1 MLSTMAT
8 IRLMDNRGPSTL
20 YDVARAAGVST
31 ATVSRVVH
39 GHDVVRPA
47 TRQRVLKA
55 IEDLGYVPDAA
66 AQSMARQRKEVLGL
80 VMIESRGPETEIEQE
95 GLLFLEEILRGVEM
109 ALSQVGWSLLI
120 SIMREAGRAGAF
132 EQLRKVSAKVDGLL
146 IAEGIVS
153 SDQLALLAA
162 RIPIVLVAGPA
173 TEPHADVVCVDN
185 WSGATALAQHM
196 IEQHGCRRLFYID
209 GPREAPDARERR
221 HAFEEAVARHP
232 GTTLTGSFPG
242 RFAVISGQLAVREI
256 LSSPHRELPD
266 AIVAA
271 NDQMAIGAMREL
283 QAAGIRVPADIA
295 VAGFDDMHIGA
306 MLAPPLTTVRQSMRL
321 LGERACSLLLERI
334 ADPSLARRVER
345 LPTELIVRE
354 SCGCPPTVGP
364 LPELAQTLPHK
375 RRPGRQ
381 G

>member
-1 MLSTMAT
+1 MENQGA
-8 IRLMDNRGPSTL
+8 STL
-20 YDVARAAGVST
+20 YDVARVAGVST
-31 ATVSRVVH
+31 ATVSRVMH
-39 GHDVVRPA
+39 GQDGVRSA

-95 GLLFLEEILRGVEM
+95 GLLFLEEVLRGVEM
-109 ALSQVGWSLLI
+109 SLSEVGWSVLI
-120 SIMREAGRAGAF
+120 SVMREASRSSAY
-132 EQLRKVSAKVDGLL
+132 EYLRKISAKADGLL
-146 IAEGIVS
+146 ISEGIIG

-162 RIPIVLVAGPA
+162 RTPIVLVAGPV
-173 TEPHADVVCVDN
+173 TETNADVVCVDN
-185 WSGATALAQHM
+185 QSGVTALARHM
-196 IEQHGCRRLFYID
+196 IEQHGCKRLYYID
-209 GPREAPDARERR
+209 GPQEAPDARERR
-221 HAFEEAVARHP
+221 RAFEETVAQHS
-232 GTTLTGSFPG
+232 GTTMTGSFPG

-256 LSSPHRELPD
+256 LSSPPRDLPD

-283 QAAGIRVPADIA
+283 QASGIRVPADVA
-295 VAGFDDMHIGA
+295 VAGFDDMRLGA

-354 SCGCPPTVGP
+354 SCGCPPRAG
-364 LPELAQTLPHK
+364 
-375 RRPGRQ
+375 
-381 G
+381 